1 VGGRGESLGPD
12 LTTVAN
18 RFQPKEILESIVYPS
33 QVVSDQY
40 ASQIIVANGKT
51 YSGVAARNPDGSV
64 TVLQSNGQKA
74 QILAADIEEMRASKQ
89 SSMPEGLM
97 NPLSLEQV
105 ADLFTFLLNSG
116 QADVAGRTPDPR
128 R

>member
-74 QILAADIEEMRASKQ
+74 QIPAADIEEMRASKQ

-105 ADLFTFLLNSG
+105 ADLFAFLLNSG
-116 QADVAGRTPDPR
+116 QADVAGRPPEAR